1 MILIKNGHL
10 IDPQSHFEA
19 DGHVIIDGKKIKEI
33 IQEKPAPEDA
43 GFDKVIDAAGM
54 IVAPGLI
61 DVHTHFRDPG
71 ATHKEDI
78 HTGTKAAIA
87 GGFTT
92 VICMANTIPVVDN
105 VDILTDILQR
115 AKEKPIHV
123 LQSAAIS
130 KKFQG
135 KELTD
140 FKALIEAGATGFTD
154 DGIPLRD
161 GDFVRKAME
170 EAVKYH
176 VPLSFHEEDPAFI
189 GNPGVNAGPVA
200 EQLGLTGAPAESEE
214 VLVKRDCQL
223 ALETGAHIQIQ
234 HISSAGS
241 LDIVREAKAKGAHVT
256 AEVTPHHFS
265 LNEEAVLKH
274 GTLAK
279 MNPPLRTEADR
290 LAMIEALKDGTIDMI
305 ATDHAPHAPE
315 EKNRTVFTQ
324 APSGIIGLETS
335 LALGITNLV
344 KPGYLTMMELLEK
357 MTINPAQLYQLPY
370 GCIQEGKDADL
381 VIFNPEEAWVVERF
395 QSKSCNSPF
404 VGETL
409 YGKVHQTICGGKL
422 LLEAEN

>member
-1 MILIKNGHL
+1 MLLIKNCHIIDPSSHLEMDGHL
-10 IDPQSHFEA
+10 MIE
-19 DGHVIIDGKKIKEI
+19 GKKIKKILTKQQLTE
-33 IQEKPAPEDA
+33 ET
-43 GFDKVIDAAGM
+43 GFEQVIDAAGM
-54 IVAPGLI
+54 TAAPGLI

-78 HTGTKAAIA
+78 HTGTRAAIA

-105 VDILTDILQR
+105 VEILTDILKR
-115 AKEKPIHV
+115 AKEEPIHV

-130 KKFQG
+130 KGFQG

-140 FKALIEAGATGFTD
+140 FRALIEAGATGFTD
-154 DGIPLRD
+154 DGIPLQD

-170 EAVKYH
+170 KAVKYQ
-176 VPLSFHEEDPAFI
+176 VPLSFHEEDPSLI
-189 GNPGVNAGPVA
+189 GNPGINPGPAA

-223 ALETGAHIQIQ
+223 ALETGAQIQIQ

-241 LDIVREAKAKGAHVT
+241 LDIIREAKAKGTHVT

-265 LNEEAVLKH
+265 LNEEAVWKH

-315 EKNRTVFTQ
+315 EKDRPFTQ

-344 KPGYLTMMELLEK
+344 RPGCLTMMELLEK
-357 MTINPAQLYQLPY
+357 MTVNPAKLYQLPY
-370 GCIQEGKDADL
+370 GTLQEGRDADI
-381 VIFNPEEAWVVERF
+381 VIFDPEEAWEVKKF
-395 QSKSCNSPF
+395 QSRSCNSPF
-404 VGETL
+404 LGETL
-409 YGKVHQTICGGKL
+409 YGKVHYTICGGKL
-422 LLEAEN
+422 LLP